1 MDYTGNLNNEP
12 KVLENKKILFMMNNL
27 SHPSY
32 VNAID
37 RIIGSIRVNNFYNL
51 DAHENVVNIS
61 CRDDFESFMNNLER
75 FKKNNI
81 EGFERL
87 KILIQTTDISSMSF
101 SLTERFGFKIF
112 VGRWF
117 KDQNNNLRL
126 NVLEIKPHMSEID
139 KDLEFQHNISK
150 LCIGH
155 KFDNAL
161 SKLKPSENRLNEL
174 ILFKLNLDNPHQ
186 CIMNKLRKR
195 NYIRLGE

>member
-37 RIIGSIRVNNFYNL
+37 RIVGSIRINNFYNL
-51 DAHENVVNIS
+51 DAPEKVVNIS

-101 SLTERFGFKIF
+101 GLTERFGFKIF

-174 ILFKLNLDNPHQ
+174 ILFKLNLDNPCQ

-195 NYIRLGE
+195 NYIHLGE

>member
-37 RIIGSIRVNNFYNL
+37 RVIGSIRTNNFYNL
-51 DAHENVVNIS
+51 DAPEKVVNIS

-101 SLTERFGFKIF
+101 GLTERFGFKIF

-126 NVLEIKPHMSEID
+126 NVLEIKPHMPEID

-174 ILFKLNLDNPHQ
+174 ILFKLNLDNPCQ

-195 NYIRLGE
+195 NYIHLGE

>member
-1 MDYTGNLNNEP
+1 MDYTGNWNNEP

-32 VNAID
+32 VGVID
-37 RIIGSIRVNNFYNL
+37 RIIGSIRINKFYNL
-51 DAHENVVNIS
+51 DVLGNVVNIS

-87 KILIQTTDISSMSF
+87 KILVQTTDISSMSF
-101 SLTERFGFKIF
+101 GLTERFGFKIF
-112 VGRWF
+112 VGRWI
-117 KDQNNNLRL
+117 KDQNNNFRL

-139 KDLEFQHNISK
+139 KDLKFQHNISK

-161 SKLKPSENRLNEL
+161 SKLKPSENRLTEL
-174 ILFKLNLDNPHQ
+174 ILFKQNLDNPYQ
-186 CIMNKLRKR
+186 CIMNKLCKR
-195 NYIRLGE
+195 NYRCLGE